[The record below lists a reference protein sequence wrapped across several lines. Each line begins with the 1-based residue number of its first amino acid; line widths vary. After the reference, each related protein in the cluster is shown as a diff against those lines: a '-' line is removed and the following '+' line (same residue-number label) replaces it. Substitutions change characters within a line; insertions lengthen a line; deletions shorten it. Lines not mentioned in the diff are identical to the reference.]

1 MFIGT
6 DIPEGH
12 LCNDVEGCKAAGAHK
27 CDGVL
32 GKAKDTEIVVLVCRG
47 LKGVKNNPTVLY
59 GRDKSD
65 PVSEI
70 TIDMINYV
78 KGVHDA
84 LEGRPGGWR
93 ARIRWAP

>member
-12 LCNDVEGCKAAGAHK
+12 LCTDVEGCKAAGAHK

-78 KGVHDA
+78 KG
-84 LEGRPGGWR
+84 GS
-93 ARIRWAP
+93 